1 MDEEIKIFHSIQIQK
16 KSIKYIYARNKK
28 NADWRAGF

>member
-1 MDEEIKIFHSIQIQK
+1 MGEKIKIFHSIQTQK

-28 NADWRAGF
+28 NADWRARF

>member
-16 KSIKYIYARNKK
+16 NRIKYIYARNKK